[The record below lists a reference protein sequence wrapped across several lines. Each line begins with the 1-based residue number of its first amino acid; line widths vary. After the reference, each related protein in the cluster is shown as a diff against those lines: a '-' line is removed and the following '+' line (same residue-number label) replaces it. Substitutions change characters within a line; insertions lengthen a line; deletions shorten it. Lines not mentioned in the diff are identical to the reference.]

1 MQVLV
6 FAIRIY
12 FAVWFIV
19 ALIFVS
25 IDISTEKLLAFIG
38 KWDMRRAAFFK
49 GVPINRW
56 GLLICAD
63 YRKCSESLVESFCRQ
78 LSAQSRQLQMPIEE
92 RPGYVKY
99 HTARS
104 SLLSSFDEII
114 NNTPGIQIL
123 VVVLDGALY
132 GNMLLCYFVMYLA
145 YN

>member
-1 MQVLV
+1 
-6 FAIRIY
+6 
-12 FAVWFIV
+12 
-19 ALIFVS
+19 
-25 IDISTEKLLAFIG
+25 
-38 KWDMRRAAFFK
+38 
-49 GVPINRW
+49 
-56 GLLICAD
+56 
-63 YRKCSESLVESFCRQ
+63 
-78 LSAQSRQLQMPIEE
+78 MPIEE